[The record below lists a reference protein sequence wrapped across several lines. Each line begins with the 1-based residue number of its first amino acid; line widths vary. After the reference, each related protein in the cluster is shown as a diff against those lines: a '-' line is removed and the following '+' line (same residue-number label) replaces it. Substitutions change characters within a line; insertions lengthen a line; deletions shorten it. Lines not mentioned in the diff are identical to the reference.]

1 MPAPPAPLTSREVH
15 PSDRS
20 ASHGQPAR
28 SRRRTR
34 SPGAADDAREHRT
47 VAGLDAEQERSGL
60 IANCLTLIAPQ
71 SRVRRLWGASAHRAE
86 DPAMSGMSCRR
97 RHQRR
102 QQPYPASRLV
112 RRQPDCGSPGLVGDH
127 VRHHG
132 GRGRARMRRTGAPS
146 AARSTDRSAAGAWWL
161 QNRDLQELFATEL
174 EKAIEILALL
184 PGAGTPWA
192 ASPLK
197 SCRFAT

>member
-146 AARSTDRSAAGAWWL
+146 AARSP
-161 QNRDLQELFATEL
+161 TEAL
-174 EKAIEILALL
+174 RGRGGFRTEIFRNSSPPNSKKAIEILALL